1 MSSKHIKRQP
11 IGQWLPSDR
20 SVTDKWLAGLL
31 KELQTKKK
39 GKLDLMMKLH
49 PPANDEKSAM
59 KGHPQVCCPD
69 IDPAELG
76 LHPPVEALMNAILT
90 DPGKQLSLN

>member
-1 MSSKHIKRQP
+1 MSSKQKKRQP

-31 KELQTKKK
+31 KDLKTKHKAK
-39 GKLDLMMKLH
+39 YDLMMKLH
-49 PPANDEKSAM
+49 PPAEDENTAM
-59 KGHPQVCCPD
+59 KGHPHTCCPD
-69 IDPAELG
+69 IDPSELG

-90 DPGKQLSLN
+90 DPGNTAY